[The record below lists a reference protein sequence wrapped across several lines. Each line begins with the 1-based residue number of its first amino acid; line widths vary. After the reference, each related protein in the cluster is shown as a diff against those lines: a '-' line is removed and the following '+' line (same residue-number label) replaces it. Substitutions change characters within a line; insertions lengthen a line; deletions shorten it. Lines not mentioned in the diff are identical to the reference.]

1 MDSCQILKIHGHLLE
16 PKGSPA
22 IDHMLKAFQDA
33 PRPSAYSALLALYGD
48 RLPQE
53 PVALHKSWFGPE
65 KGGDHIKHFADG
77 QVRPFSDV
85 AAFLS
90 QQVYG
95 RDKMAHVPDPKF
107 IIGALSAADIK
118 TLSRFIS
125 GMDHRHSTVRISG
138 RSIKHAD
145 EQRHDAF
152 AKVVGKL
159 PSIIAMPG
167 EVLHNPSRDN
177 SAFIVYE
184 AEDNYLLVLE
194 IAKNG
199 NGTDVVNVITTRDRG
214 LRKHRQ
220 NSSEWLEG
228 RQTPHPQTPG
238 GVSAGGDISVVHPL
252 GADTIPNHG
261 DKATKSF
268 ENQFDLLKSHID
280 AYLSKSYVAAHMRTT
295 ADGRVIQVRG
305 FSNSRGRDVHTPD
318 LFRQHLA
325 APKMKFTPEQAR
337 NPELFTPDLFS
348 GETKASRPKRFQ
360 VRDSSGAVV
369 KVFHGETAEHEAR
382 QHISQNQGKRLS
394 VRNVTFDD

>member
-1 MDSCQILKIHGHLLE
+1 MS
-16 PKGSPA
+16 S
-22 IDHMLKAFQDA
+22 
-33 PRPSAYSALLALYGD
+33 YSALLAMYGD
-48 RLPQE
+48 RLLQE
-53 PVALHKSWFGPE
+53 PAVLHKSWYGPT
-65 KGGDHIKHFADG
+65 KGGTHVKHFSDG
-77 QVRPFSDV
+77 QVHPFSDV
-85 AAFLS
+85 PAFLS
-90 QQVYG
+90 QHVYG
-95 RDKMAHVPDPKF
+95 RDKGLPVPDPKF
-107 IIGALSAADIK
+107 VIGSLSAHDIQ
-118 TLSRFIS
+118 TLSKFIP
-125 GMDHRHSTVRISG
+125 GMDQRHSTVRISG

-152 AKVVGKL
+152 AKVVNSL
-159 PSIIAMPG
+159 PSIIARPG

-184 AEDNYLLVLE
+184 ADDNYLLVLE

-199 NGTDVVNVITTRDRG
+199 NGADVVNVITTRDRG

-238 GVSAGGDISVVHPL
+238 GASAGGDISVVHPL
-252 GADTIPNHG
+252 GTGTIPNHG

-268 ENQFDLLKSHID
+268 EDQFDLLKSHID
-280 AYLSKSYVAAHMRTT
+280 VYLSKSFVAAHTRTT

-337 NPELFTPDLFS
+337 SPELFTLDLFS

-360 VRDSSGAVV
+360 VRDFSGAVV